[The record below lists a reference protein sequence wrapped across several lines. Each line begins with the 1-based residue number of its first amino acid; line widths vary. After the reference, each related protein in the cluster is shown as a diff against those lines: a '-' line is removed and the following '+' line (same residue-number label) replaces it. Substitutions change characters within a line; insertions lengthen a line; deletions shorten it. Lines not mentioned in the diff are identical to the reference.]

1 MKSFH
6 EYVEMRD
13 DNNVDESYPGAII
26 GGLGAAAQ
34 GIGSGLWGAGKAALK
49 GAGSVGRAALN
60 LGDKAISATAQPIIQ
75 GAKDFAKGT
84 ADAYSKIDI
93 NRLNDIINK
102 STDPAFK
109 LFMGSIVKNYDKHY
123 KAAKDHLD
131 KQQQTAQAKSAGAS
145 KPGQNKAIQ
154 SSADD
159 YFTNAAKGR
168 PPAAPAARAAAPSNI
183 SFSRGVSTGAR
194 EMPPQEMGARAY
206 GR

>member
-1 MKSFH
+1 
-6 EYVEMRD
+6 MRD
-13 DNNVDESYPGAII
+13 DYNVDENMFGGLI

-34 GIGSGLWGAGKAALK
+34 GIGSGIYGAGKAALK
-49 GAGSVGRAALN
+49 GAGSVGKAALN
-60 LGDKAISATAQPIIQ
+60 LGDKAISATAQPVIQ
-75 GAKDFAKGT
+75 GAKDFARGT

-93 NRLNDIINK
+93 NRLNDIMNK

-109 LFMGSIVKNYDKHY
+109 LLMGSIVKNYDKNY

-145 KPGQNKAIQ
+145 RPGMNKGIQ

-168 PPAAPAARAAAPSNI
+168 PPAARAAAAPSDI
-183 SFSRGVSTGAR
+183 SFSRGVSTGA
-194 EMPPQEMGARAY
+194 EQMPQQGRVAR
-206 GR
+206 

>member
-13 DNNVDESYPGAII
+13 DYNVDESMF
-26 GGLGAAAQ
+26 GGLVGAAGAAAQ
-34 GIGSGLWGAGKAALK
+34 GLGSGLLGAGKAALR
-49 GAGSVGRAALN
+49 GAGSVGKAALN
-60 LGDKAISATAQPIIQ
+60 LGDKAISATAQPVIQ
-75 GAKDFAKGT
+75 GAKDFARGT

-93 NRLNDIINK
+93 NRLNDIMNK

-109 LFMGSIVKNYDKHY
+109 LLMGSIVKNYDKNY

-145 KPGQNKAIQ
+145 RPGMNKGIQ

-168 PPAAPAARAAAPSNI
+168 PAAAPAARGSAPAPSNI
-183 SFSRGVSTGAR
+183 SFSKGVSTGA
-194 EMPPQEMGARAY
+194 EQMPQQGRVAR
-206 GR
+206 

>member
-13 DNNVDESYPGAII
+13 NYNVDENMFGGLI

-34 GIGSGLWGAGKAALK
+34 GIGSGIFGAGKAALK

-60 LGDKAISATAQPIIQ
+60 LGDKAISATAQPVIQ
-75 GAKDFAKGT
+75 GAKDFARGT

-93 NRLNDIINK
+93 NRLNDIMNK

-109 LFMGSIVKNYDKHY
+109 LLMGSIVKNYDKNY
-123 KAAKDHLD
+123 KAAKDHVD

-145 KPGQNKAIQ
+145 RPGMNKKIQ

-168 PPAAPAARAAAPSNI
+168 PPAARAARAAAAPSDI
-183 SFSRGVSTGAR
+183 SFSRGVSTGTEQMPQQGRVAR
-194 EMPPQEMGARAY
+194 
-206 GR
+206 

>member
-13 DNNVDESYPGAII
+13 DNVDESFFGGMVGAA
-26 GGLGAAAQ
+26 GAAAQ

-93 NRLNDIINK
+93 NRLNDIIDK
-102 STDPAFK
+102 STDQHSRCLWVQLLKITISIIKQLKIIWINNNKPHKLNLLVQVSQAKIRQFK
-109 LFMGSIVKNYDKHY
+109 RVQMITSLMQQ
-123 KAAKDHLD
+123 KADHLLLLVLLLHLTFHSLEEC
-131 KQQQTAQAKSAGAS
+131 QQ
-145 KPGQNKAIQ
+145 
-154 SSADD
+154 
-159 YFTNAAKGR
+159 
-168 PPAAPAARAAAPSNI
+168 
-183 SFSRGVSTGAR
+183 
-194 EMPPQEMGARAY
+194 E
-206 GR
+206 

>member
-1 MKSFH
+1 MRMKSFH

-13 DNNVDESYPGAII
+13 DSNVDESFF
-26 GGLGAAAQ
+26 GGLVGAAGAAAQ
-34 GIGSGLWGAGKAALK
+34 GIGSGLYGAGKAALK

-93 NRLNDIINK
+93 NRLNDIIDK

-109 LFMGSIVKNYDKHY
+109 MFMGSIVKNYDKHY
-123 KAAKDHLD
+123 QAAKDYLD

-145 KPGQNKAIQ
+145 RPGQNKAIQ
-154 SSADD
+154 KGADD
-159 YFTNAAKGR
+159 YFTNAAKGK
-168 PPAAPAARAAAPSNI
+168 PPAAARAAAPSNI
-183 SFSRGVSTGAR
+183 SFSRGVSTGA
-194 EMPPQEMGARAY
+194 EQMPQQGRVAR
-206 GR
+206 

>member
-13 DNNVDESYPGAII
+13 DSNVDESMF
-26 GGLGAAAQ
+26 GGLVGAAGAAAQ

-49 GAGSVGRAALN
+49 GAGNVGRAALN

-93 NRLNDIINK
+93 NRLNDIIDK

-109 LFMGSIVKNYDKHY
+109 MFMGSIVKNYDKHY
-123 KAAKDHLD
+123 QAAKDHLD

-145 KPGQNKAIQ
+145 RPGQNKAIQ
-154 SSADD
+154 KGADD
-159 YFTNAAKGR
+159 YFTNAAKGA
-168 PPAAPAARAAAPSNI
+168 PPRAAAPRAAAPSNI
-183 SFSRGVSTGAR
+183 SFSKGVSTGA
-194 EMPPQEMGARAY
+194 EQMPQQGRVAR
-206 GR
+206 